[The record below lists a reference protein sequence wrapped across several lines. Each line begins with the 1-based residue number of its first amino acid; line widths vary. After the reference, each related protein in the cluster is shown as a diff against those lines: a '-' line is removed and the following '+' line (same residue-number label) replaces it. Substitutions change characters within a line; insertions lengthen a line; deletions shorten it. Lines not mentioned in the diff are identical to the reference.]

1 MRAGREG
8 LLCNS
13 HGQLYPLYEQ
23 TQNSTQFRRYQDDF
37 ALTPVAGGIEKILF
51 AGTKNYGCNLINHF
65 FVQPTDRLGW
75 LIKRQPHLSYQ
86 KKINSGTQPCRKCT
100 VYVLL
105 TPRLVCQ
112 TASSDMICSCV
123 SHGLRIS

>member
-65 FVQPTDRLGW
+65 FCPTDRPAGLA
-75 LIKRQPHLSYQ
+75 Y
-86 KKINSGTQPCRKCT
+86 KKTAT
-100 VYVLL
+100 
-105 TPRLVCQ
+105 LV
-112 TASSDMICSCV
+112 IPKKN
-123 SHGLRIS
+123 